1 MKIFEITEPNKMYID
16 LNSLDI
22 ELSSDFKLIIELKE
36 LLIKLKRKSNLKIL
50 LGNVSMLEQKI
61 KLILLF
67 PFPDDTDP
75 DIIKLKQDASNML
88 QSLEQIK
95 QEIIAFCK

>member
-1 MKIFEITEPNKMYID
+1 MYID
-16 LNSLDI
+16 LSGLDI

-61 KLILLF
+61 KLILSF
-67 PFPDDTDP
+67 PYPDDTDP
-75 DIIKLKQDASNML
+75 DIIKLKQDASTML
-88 QSLEQIK
+88 HNLEQLK
-95 QEIIAFCK
+95 QEIVAFCK